1 MHAIY
6 DKRINPP
13 AQPVDYGFTN
23 IRVSKWTEDGYIYVI
38 FGESPCEIRVT
49 LSPKTACQ
57 LGWALLD
64 AEGAK
69 PRLEPD
75 EHTDPVTA

>member
-1 MHAIY
+1 MAFIY
-6 DKRINPP
+6 DKQLDPP
-13 AQPVDYGFTN
+13 APPKPYGFTD
-23 IRVSKWTEDGYIYVI
+23 IRVSKWSENGEIYLVLGQPPYETRI
-38 FGESPCEIRVT
+38 T
-49 LSPKTACQ
+49 LSPKTACA